1 MNAPRFCPQSWQ
13 RSNRRGARADKACAH
28 PFEILFRVDARRRR
42 AASDADD
49 DPMSVPK
56 RTQLLQRLEAL
67 DRRRR
72 ERWEMAQKGN
82 PVGVKAVVSV
92 QGQTGRDS
100 FLRPGKNNSPPR
112 NPGPPEVK
120 RVNAPVEHDPVY
132 RLIECLSTNRDQV
145 T

>member
-1 MNAPRFCPQSWQ
+1 MNARRFCPQSWQ

-82 PVGVKAVVSV
+82 PVGIKAVVAGRRGPRRGSV
-92 QGQTGRDS
+92 WGPRQ
-100 FLRPGKNNSPPR
+100 NIAPP
-112 NPGPPEVK
+112 P
-120 RVNAPVEHDPVY
+120 
-132 RLIECLSTNRDQV
+132 
-145 T
+145 

>member
-13 RSNRRGARADKACAH
+13 RSNRGGARADKACAH
-28 PFEILFRVDARRRR
+28 PFEILLRVDARRRR

-82 PVGVKAVVSV
+82 PVGIKAVVAV
-92 QGQTGRDS
+92 QPANRRNL
-100 FLRPGKNNSPPR
+100 FPRPGQIIPR
-112 NPGPPEVK
+112 PPERGPAGGK
-120 RVNAPVEHDPVY
+120 SVNLAVAHDPDAA
-132 RLIECLSTNRDQV
+132 LSVHVATG
-145 T
+145 

>member
-1 MNAPRFCPQSWQ
+1 MVVSAEHGAPESVTVVAAGPG
-13 RSNRRGARADKACAH
+13 GARADKACAH
-28 PFEILFRVDARRRR
+28 PFEVLFRVDGRRRR

-82 PVGVKAVVSV
+82 PVGIKAVVAV
-92 QGQTGRDS
+92 QRHTGRNS
-100 FLRPGKNNSPPR
+100 F
-112 NPGPPEVK
+112 
-120 RVNAPVEHDPVY
+120 
-132 RLIECLSTNRDQV
+132 
-145 T
+145 